1 MQLDDLDFADDVA
14 LLSQT
19 QQQIQEKT
27 TSVAAASA
35 AIGLNIH
42 KGESR
47 ILRYN
52 TTCNNRVTLDG
63 EDLENVKTFT
73 YLGSIIDEHGG
84 SDTDVKARIGKAR
97 AAYLQLRNIWNSKQL
112 STNTKCNPKIKTRQ
126 CQLLGAY
133 IRYVGNEIRD
143 MYVLTDVP
151 ASIMPTGKGSTLE
164 NAVDKNLGNHSLPC
178 PGQSYNPTLHDHLSL
193 ISRIKAIESAKQK
206 LELKTERFVSSL
218 RGVNSSPNPLKD
230 MEKFLQ
236 SLNAE
241 SHVTKS
247 SEDVDEI
254 FLPRKKPKK
263 VDPHKK
269 MKNDLENLPKLLKE
283 IKREK
288 KTRERRKSA
297 AKAKSEIRSK
307 LKKVDLNIPFQ
318 LPNEI
323 SSSLRKLCVS
333 HTFSVL

>member
-1 MQLDDLDFADDVA
+1 MRRLGKNKKRRWQYCYKDIDAK
-14 LLSQT
+14 
-19 QQQIQEKT
+19 IQDAEH
-27 TSVAAASA
+27 
-35 AIGLNIH
+35 H
-42 KGESR
+42 KR
-47 ILRYN
+47 
-52 TTCNNRVTLDG
+52 
-63 EDLENVKTFT
+63 
-73 YLGSIIDEHGG
+73 IIDQDFTQV
-84 SDTDVKARIGKAR
+84 STLNKKNYIVKGDKNSAKPFNDIPSACDRRLHTSQPKLEKRKLIEID
-97 AAYLQLRNIWNSKQL
+97 IW
-112 STNTKCNPKIKTRQ
+112 
-126 CQLLGAY
+126 
-133 IRYVGNEIRD
+133 E
-143 MYVLTDVP
+143 DVP
-151 ASIMPTGKGSTLE
+151 ASIMPSGKGSTLK

-254 FLPRKKPKK
+254 FLPRRKPKK

-323 SSSLRKLCVS
+323 SSSLRKLCPEGYLFHEVERRRNRCPRARKTLGS
-333 HTFSVL
+333 KSKSTSFERKR